1 MALPRPLTKEVFI
14 RLDGGD
20 AFVSTV
26 KYGCVYSKARE
37 FKVDW
42 EATLPP
48 PQETPLQPKYLV
60 PPITVALKKRGGV

>member
-1 MALPRPLTKEVFI
+1 MPRTFTKVFI

-26 KYGCVYSKARE
+26 KYGCFYSKARE

-42 EATLPP
+42 EATALT
-48 PQETPLQPKYLV
+48 PQEAPLQARYLV
-60 PPITVALKKRGGV
+60 PPITVALKKGGSV